1 MEHVSKLLQE
11 LYNKNKISN
20 DNINHQKLYK
30 RNFWKYCKTIF
41 EPKSDKVLPNFSK
54 SDCQQYC
61 ERALEKGK
69 KNNFRIPSWIKTL
82 KEPS

>member
-30 RNFWKYCKTIF
+30 RNFRKYCKYFSGNIF
-41 EPKSDKVLPNFSK
+41 EPKSVKVLRNFSK
-54 SDCQQYC
+54 SDCQQ
-61 ERALEKGK
+61 
-69 KNNFRIPSWIKTL
+69 
-82 KEPS
+82 